1 MSQVYRVIVVDDH
14 PLYRDGVAR
23 TLDAEDDIDV
33 VATGESADEAVS
45 LAGEHRANVILLD
58 ISMAGGGHSALARIL
73 QNDPDARVI
82 MLTASEEDKDV
93 LSALDAGAK
102 GYVLKGVGGGELVGI
117 VRTVASGETY
127 VAPSLAARV
136 LVALQKGGGRK
147 TSRFD
152 ALTDREREI
161 LEFVSQGLSNKEIA
175 LKLDL
180 MEKTV
185 KHHMTHILS
194 KLEVRNRVEAA
205 VLAREEWGG

>member
-1 MSQVYRVIVVDDH
+1 MSQPFRLIVVDDH

-23 TLDAEDDIDV
+23 TLDSEDDLSV
-33 VATGESADEAVS
+33 VATGESADEAVR
-45 LAGEHRANVILLD
+45 LAAELRPDVVLLD

-73 QNDPDARVI
+73 DADPEAQVV
-82 MLTASEEDKDV
+82 MLTASEDDRDV

-102 GYVLKGVGGGELVGI
+102 GYVLKGVGGAELVSI
-117 VRTVASGETY
+117 VRNVASGQTY

-147 TSRFD
+147 GSRFD
-152 ALTDREREI
+152 TLTDREREI
-161 LEFVSQGLSNKEIA
+161 LKLVSEGLSNKEIA
-175 LKLDL
+175 LRLDL

-185 KHHMTHILS
+185 KHHMTHVLS

-205 VLAREEWGG
+205 VLAREEWGA